1 MQSFKL
7 RGVIPPVPTIV
18 DQAGAFDP
26 KGMAALLEREIASG
40 IHGMLILGSGGE
52 FCHMSLAM
60 RKKVAEFCVRHVAG
74 RVPVLIGIGASATA
88 EVIELGQHAKACGA
102 DAVLVVNPYYATLS
116 RPALIQHYKAV
127 AGAVDMPILLYN
139 FPGLTGQ
146 ELTVDLVLELALA
159 CPNIV
164 GIKDTVDTMSHT
176 RALVTQVKGA
186 RPDFLVFSGFD
197 EYMLDTLLIG
207 GDGGIP
213 ATANF
218 KPEITLGIF
227 NAVEAGDFAKMR
239 AHARQLAQLMPIYG
253 LDQPF
258 FGLVKEAIRLT
269 GTDVSTAVLAPSLVP
284 SEEIKAQLLAV
295 LRGAGVL
302 PKV

>member
-26 KGMAALLEREIASG
+26 EGMAALLEREIASG
-40 IHGMLILGSGGE
+40 VHGLLVLGSGGE
-52 FCHMSLAM
+52 FCHMNTAM
-60 RKKVAEFCVRHVAG
+60 RKEVAEFCLKQVAG
-74 RVPVLIGIGASATA
+74 RIPVLVGIGASATA
-88 EVIELGQHAKACGA
+88 EVIELGEHARAHGA

-116 RPALIQHYKAV
+116 RPALIRHYVTIA
-127 AGAVDMPILLYN
+127 AAIDLPILLYN
-139 FPGLTGQ
+139 FPALTGQ

-164 GIKDTVDTMSHT
+164 GIKDTVDTISHT
-176 RALVTQVKGA
+176 RALVTEVKGA
-186 RPDFLVFSGFD
+186 RADFLVFSGFD

-218 KPEITLGIF
+218 APEITLGIYS
-227 NAVEAGDFAKMR
+227 AVEAGDFAKMR
-239 AHARQLAQLMPIYG
+239 AHARRLAQLMPVYG

-269 GTDVSTAVLAPSLVP
+269 GSDLSTAVLAPSLPP
-284 SEEIKAQLLAV
+284 SAEIQHRLVAV

-302 PKV
+302 PPA

>member
-7 RGVIPPVPTIV
+7 KGVIPPVPTIV
-18 DQAGAFDP
+18 DQTGAFDP
-26 KGMAALLEREIASG
+26 KGMAALLEREVAAG
-40 IHGMLILGSGGE
+40 IHGLLILGSGGE
-52 FCHMSLAM
+52 FCHMNTAM
-60 RKKVAEFCVRHVAG
+60 RKEVAEFCVRQVAG
-74 RVPVLIGIGASATA
+74 RIPVLIGIGASATA
-88 EVIELGQHAKACGA
+88 EVIELGRHAQSCGA

-116 RPALIQHYKAV
+116 QRALIQHYKTV
-127 AGAVDMPILLYN
+127 AAAVDLPILLYN
-139 FPGLTGQ
+139 FPALTGQ
-146 ELTVDLVLELALA
+146 ELTVDLVQELALA

-176 RALVTQVKGA
+176 RALVTEVKGA

-218 KPEITLGIF
+218 APEVTLGIYD
-227 NAVEAGDFAKMR
+227 AIEAGDFTKMR
-239 AHARQLAQLMPIYG
+239 AHARRLARLMPIYG

-269 GTDVSTAVLAPSLVP
+269 GSDLSMAVLAPSLPP
-284 SEEIKAQLLAV
+284 SAENKHRLVTV

-302 PKV
+302 PSA

>member
-18 DQAGAFDP
+18 DQTGAFDP
-26 KGMAALLEREIASG
+26 KGMAALVEREIASG

-60 RKKVAEFCVRHVAG
+60 RKEVAEFCARQVAG
-74 RVPVLIGIGASATA
+74 RVPVLLGIGASATA

-116 RPALIQHYKAV
+116 RAALIAHYKAV
-127 AGAVDMPILLYN
+127 AAAVDLPILLYN

-176 RALVTQVKGA
+176 RALVTTVKGA

-218 KPEITLGIF
+218 APTITLGIY
-227 NAVEAGDFAKMR
+227 NAVEAGDFAAMR
-239 AHARQLAQLMPIYG
+239 AGARQLSQLMPIYG

-284 SEEIKAQLLAV
+284 SDEIKAQLLAV

-302 PKV
+302 PKA

>member
-1 MQSFKL
+1 
-7 RGVIPPVPTIV
+7 
-18 DQAGAFDP
+18 
-26 KGMAALLEREIASG
+26 MAVLLDREIAAG
-40 IHGMLILGSGGE
+40 VHGLLILGSGGE
-52 FCHMSLAM
+52 FCHMSIKM
-60 RKKVAEFCVRHVAG
+60 RKEVAEFCVKHVAG
-74 RVPVLIGIGASATA
+74 RIPVLLGIGASATA
-88 EVIELGQHAKACGA
+88 EVIELGRHAKACGA

-127 AGAVDMPILLYN
+127 AAAVDLPIMLYN

-146 ELTVDLVLELALA
+146 ELTVDLVLELAFT

-218 KPEITLGIF
+218 IPEITLGIY
-227 NAVEAGDFAKMR
+227 NAVEAGDFEAVR
-239 AHARQLAQLMPIYG
+239 AHARRLATLMPIYG

-269 GTDVSTAVLAPSLVP
+269 GTDISTTVLAPSLVP
-284 SEEIKAQLLAV
+284 SDEIKSRLLAV

-302 PKV
+302 PAA